1 MFVTSPAPDI
11 PLKPMGPDAPLDQYE
26 VAPGQV
32 VRLDPGE
39 EVTVSAP
46 ADSGGTYEP
55 FQYRNRLHRH
65 GRANLARAATRR
77 CGSP

>member
-1 MFVTSPAPDI
+1 
-11 PLKPMGPDAPLDQYE
+11 